1 MRRPMLTL
9 VSVLAGVL
17 AATTAY
23 AEDSF
28 YKGKSISV
36 VIGAKG
42 GSLLVGAQIVARYM
56 SKYIPGEPAVNV
68 TPMLGGAH
76 IGATG
81 YVYSAA
87 PADGLTLLAA
97 SPNVALAQ
105 LAKIEQVRFD
115 MRKFEWL
122 GSSGPDGSMFAI
134 RADLPYKT
142 VQELRDSGKELI
154 VGTTGPGS
162 NAHDMPLLLKEFAG
176 LKLKLIPGYSTNSEI
191 LLAVQRKEVD
201 GWAALGS
208 TIKAGVDQGAVR
220 AIVRARAPVPGF
232 NDLPI
237 DETLTKDPIGKALMG
252 IRGLPLSIGRAWA
265 ARAGTP
271 PERVAMLRDAFAK
284 AVNDPQAKADAAK
297 AGIDFEYLP
306 PKEVDK
312 DFTELF
318 DQPPEVLDVLGKYL
332 KPEN

>member
-1 MRRPMLTL
+1 MKRLFK
-9 VSVLAGVL
+9 VAIACAVGVIS
-17 AATTAY
+17 ASGAHAQ
-23 AEDSF
+23 DMF
-28 YKGKSISV
+28 YKGKNITV
-36 VIGAKG
+36 IIGAKG
-42 GSLLVGAQIVARYM
+42 GSLLVGAQIIARYM
-56 SKYIPGEPAVNV
+56 SKHLPGEPSVTV

-81 YVYSAA
+81 FVYSAA

-122 GSSGPDGSMFAI
+122 GSSGPDGAMFSI

-142 VQELRDSGKELI
+142 VQELKASGQEII

-162 NAHDMPLLLKEFAG
+162 NAHDMPLLLKEFGG

-208 TIKAGVDQGAVR
+208 TIKSGVDTGAVR
-220 AIVRARAPVPGF
+220 ALVRARAPVPGF
-232 NDLPI
+232 NDLPV
-237 DETLTKDPIGKALMG
+237 DETLTNDPIGKALMG
-252 IRGLPLSIGRAWA
+252 IRGIPLQIGRAWA
-265 ARAGTP
+265 VRAGTP
-271 PERVAMLRDAFAK
+271 PERIAMLREAFAK
-284 AVNDPQAKADAAK
+284 AVADPQAKADGVK
-297 AGIDFEYLP
+297 ASIDMEYISG
-306 PKEVDK
+306 KDVAK
-312 DFTELF
+312 DFDELF
-318 DQPPEVLDVLGKYL
+318 NQPPEVLEVLGKYL
-332 KPEN
+332 KPE